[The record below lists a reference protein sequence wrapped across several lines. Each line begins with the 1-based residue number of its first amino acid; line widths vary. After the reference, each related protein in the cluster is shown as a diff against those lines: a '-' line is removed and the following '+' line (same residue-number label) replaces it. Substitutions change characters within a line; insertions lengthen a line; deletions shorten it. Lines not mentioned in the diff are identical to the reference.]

1 MYWRFFIA
9 FLFLTVLTPNF
20 AQETSH
26 NHSIQHAFIEN
37 KGQWEKPILFK
48 THFSAGNLWVQ
59 QRKFVFHL
67 QDYSNMQKNHGN
79 PNDSGLEASMRQTVV
94 HLNFSGS
101 NEVTQIEK
109 HHETTSY
116 YNYFLGN
123 NPSRWKENVKGY
135 GEAILKEFYAGIDL
149 KLIEEQEQLKYE
161 FHVQPK
167 ANPSVIGFNYSGQ
180 KSVKIDKKGNLVV
193 ATDLGNIIEQKPYAY
208 QVVNGKILEVP
219 CDFELINGEVKF
231 KLGKYNPAAILV
243 IDPVLI
249 FATYAGSVTD
259 NFGMTATY
267 GYDGTAYSGGTIY
280 GNSYPTPDNSAFDV
294 NSNFTVANNGNGL
307 GYGITDVFISKYS
320 ADGTTMLWTSFL
332 GGGNDQQGT
341 ETVHSLICDKF
352 NNVYLYGATSSTDFP
367 IVNAFQATHG
377 GGAPNSNHYFNGV
390 YFSNQGTDIYVA
402 KLSSN
407 GQNLLGSTYFGG
419 SLNDGVNTKV
429 SSGTYNSV
437 ASYDSLTSNYG
448 DQFRGEIMLDSLG
461 NCLVASCTRSTDF
474 PVLNAF
480 QPINNGMQDGVIFK
494 LSSNLSTLQWS
505 SYYGGSNNDACY
517 SVKID
522 SSFNIVFAGGTS
534 SSNLPNTAG
543 GWQATFNG
551 GKTDGFVAK
560 LNSSGANILQ
570 ASYVGTANSDQAFF
584 VEIDRNDNV
593 FLLGQSA
600 GGNFPVVNAAFVN
613 PNSSQFVL
621 KLNPSLT
628 TNLNSTVF
636 GNGGSS
642 VNISPAAFLV
652 DICGNM
658 YISGWGANILQGT
671 PLSGMPVS
679 PNAFIAAPPNG
690 FDFYLLVIAR
700 EFTNLLYGSYLGGNQ
715 AQEHVDGGTSRFDKN
730 GVVYQSVCGGCG
742 GFSDFPTSSGAWSN
756 SNLSTNCN
764 NVLFKFDFQLIPNAE
779 FTVDQS
785 IGCATFNVV
794 LENFSTA
801 SDSYLWDFGNG
812 DTSSVIFNPAITY
825 SIPGVYD
832 ISLYVTDSV
841 CLLVDTA
848 QITIIVTDSIQISL
862 PATLELCSPTEITII
877 ANSFGTADYFIW
889 STNAQFTDTLN
900 TNISDSILTIV
911 PNGSTTYYLQA
922 GNLGCFST
930 DSVSVAF
937 ISSALELTANDSI
950 CLGDQTLITATN
962 LNPSISFTYAWSPAN
977 VLVTPSGS
985 NQVLVAP
992 LETSYIFVTASASN
1006 GCVIVDSILI
1016 SVSAIGEGLVNAS
1029 ASEILI
1035 PAGSATTLIGQ
1046 PSGLSYQ
1053 WSPTV
1058 GVTNPTMQTT
1068 SATVEN
1074 TTIYTLSVSD
1084 GICTKTD
1091 TVLVK
1096 VFTFICGEPFIYIP
1110 NAFSPNGD
1118 KENDVLF
1125 VRGQLIE
1132 GMIFRVFDRWG
1143 EMVFEST
1150 DRNYGW
1156 DGTFRGKAMDPD
1168 VYDYYLKV
1176 ICIDG
1181 IESIIKGNVTL
1192 LK

>member
-1 MYWRFFIA
+1 M
-9 FLFLTVLTPNF
+9 
-20 AQETSH
+20 
-26 NHSIQHAFIEN
+26 
-37 KGQWEKPILFK
+37 
-48 THFSAGNLWVQ
+48 
-59 QRKFVFHL
+59 
-67 QDYSNMQKNHGN
+67 
-79 PNDSGLEASMRQTVV
+79 
-94 HLNFSGS
+94 
-101 NEVTQIEK
+101 
-109 HHETTSY
+109 
-116 YNYFLGN
+116 
-123 NPSRWKENVKGY
+123 
-135 GEAILKEFYAGIDL
+135 
-149 KLIEEQEQLKYE
+149 
-161 FHVQPK
+161 
-167 ANPSVIGFNYSGQ
+167 
-180 KSVKIDKKGNLVV
+180 
-193 ATDLGNIIEQKPYAY
+193 
-208 QVVNGKILEVP
+208 
-219 CDFELINGEVKF
+219 
-231 KLGKYNPAAILV
+231 
-243 IDPVLI
+243 
-249 FATYAGSVTD
+249 
-259 NFGMTATY
+259 
-267 GYDGTAYSGGTIY
+267 
-280 GNSYPTPDNSAFDV
+280 
-294 NSNFTVANNGNGL
+294 
-307 GYGITDVFISKYS
+307 
-320 ADGTTMLWTSFL
+320 
-332 GGGNDQQGT
+332 
-341 ETVHSLICDKF
+341 
-352 NNVYLYGATSSTDFP
+352 
-367 IVNAFQATHG
+367 
-377 GGAPNSNHYFNGV
+377 
-390 YFSNQGTDIYVA
+390 
-402 KLSSN
+402 
-407 GQNLLGSTYFGG
+407 
-419 SLNDGVNTKV
+419 
-429 SSGTYNSV
+429 
-437 ASYDSLTSNYG
+437 
-448 DQFRGEIMLDSLG
+448 
-461 NCLVASCTRSTDF
+461 
-474 PVLNAF
+474 
-480 QPINNGMQDGVIFK
+480 
-494 LSSNLSTLQWS
+494 
-505 SYYGGSNNDACY
+505 
-517 SVKID
+517 
-522 SSFNIVFAGGTS
+522 
-534 SSNLPNTAG
+534 
-543 GWQATFNG
+543 
-551 GKTDGFVAK
+551 
-560 LNSSGANILQ
+560 
-570 ASYVGTANSDQAFF
+570 
-584 VEIDRNDNV
+584 
-593 FLLGQSA
+593 
-600 GGNFPVVNAAFVN
+600 
-613 PNSSQFVL
+613 
-621 KLNPSLT
+621 
-628 TNLNSTVF
+628 
-636 GNGGSS
+636 
-642 VNISPAAFLV
+642 
-652 DICGNM
+652 
-658 YISGWGANILQGT
+658 
-671 PLSGMPVS
+671 
-679 PNAFIAAPPNG
+679 
-690 FDFYLLVIAR
+690 
-700 EFTNLLYGSYLGGNQ
+700 YGSYLGGNQ

-742 GFSDFPTSSGAWSN
+742 GFSDFPTSSGAWSS
-756 SNLSTNCN
+756 SNLSSNCN

-785 IGCATFNVV
+785 VGCATFNVV
-794 LENFSTA
+794 LENFSTD

-812 DTSSVIFNPAITY
+812 DTSSVIFNPSITY

-862 PATLELCSPTEITII
+862 PATLELCSPTEITIA

-900 TNISDSILTIV
+900 TTVSDSILTIV
-911 PNGSTTYYLQA
+911 PNGSTTYYVQA

-962 LNPSISFTYAWSPAN
+962 LNPSISFTYAWSPLN
-977 VLVTPSGS
+977 VLVTPSSS

-1006 GCVIVDSILI
+1006 GCIILDSILI

-1035 PAGSATTLIGQ
+1035 PAGSATMLIGQ

-1058 GVTNPTMQTT
+1058 GVTNPTMQST

-1150 DRNYGW
+1150 NRNYGW

>member
-1 MYWRFFIA
+1 
-9 FLFLTVLTPNF
+9 
-20 AQETSH
+20 
-26 NHSIQHAFIEN
+26 
-37 KGQWEKPILFK
+37 
-48 THFSAGNLWVQ
+48 
-59 QRKFVFHL
+59 
-67 QDYSNMQKNHGN
+67 
-79 PNDSGLEASMRQTVV
+79 
-94 HLNFSGS
+94 
-101 NEVTQIEK
+101 
-109 HHETTSY
+109 
-116 YNYFLGN
+116 
-123 NPSRWKENVKGY
+123 
-135 GEAILKEFYAGIDL
+135 
-149 KLIEEQEQLKYE
+149 
-161 FHVQPK
+161 
-167 ANPSVIGFNYSGQ
+167 
-180 KSVKIDKKGNLVV
+180 
-193 ATDLGNIIEQKPYAY
+193 
-208 QVVNGKILEVP
+208 
-219 CDFELINGEVKF
+219 
-231 KLGKYNPAAILV
+231 
-243 IDPVLI
+243 
-249 FATYAGSVTD
+249 
-259 NFGMTATY
+259 
-267 GYDGTAYSGGTIY
+267 
-280 GNSYPTPDNSAFDV
+280 
-294 NSNFTVANNGNGL
+294 
-307 GYGITDVFISKYS
+307 
-320 ADGTTMLWTSFL
+320 
-332 GGGNDQQGT
+332 
-341 ETVHSLICDKF
+341 
-352 NNVYLYGATSSTDFP
+352 
-367 IVNAFQATHG
+367 
-377 GGAPNSNHYFNGV
+377 
-390 YFSNQGTDIYVA
+390 
-402 KLSSN
+402 
-407 GQNLLGSTYFGG
+407 
-419 SLNDGVNTKV
+419 
-429 SSGTYNSV
+429 
-437 ASYDSLTSNYG
+437 
-448 DQFRGEIMLDSLG
+448 
-461 NCLVASCTRSTDF
+461 
-474 PVLNAF
+474 
-480 QPINNGMQDGVIFK
+480 
-494 LSSNLSTLQWS
+494 
-505 SYYGGSNNDACY
+505 
-517 SVKID
+517 
-522 SSFNIVFAGGTS
+522 
-534 SSNLPNTAG
+534 
-543 GWQATFNG
+543 
-551 GKTDGFVAK
+551 
-560 LNSSGANILQ
+560 
-570 ASYVGTANSDQAFF
+570 
-584 VEIDRNDNV
+584 
-593 FLLGQSA
+593 
-600 GGNFPVVNAAFVN
+600 
-613 PNSSQFVL
+613 
-621 KLNPSLT
+621 
-628 TNLNSTVF
+628 
-636 GNGGSS
+636 
-642 VNISPAAFLV
+642 
-652 DICGNM
+652 
-658 YISGWGANILQGT
+658 
-671 PLSGMPVS
+671 
-679 PNAFIAAPPNG
+679 
-690 FDFYLLVIAR
+690 
-700 EFTNLLYGSYLGGNQ
+700 LYGSYLGGNQ

-742 GFSDFPTSSGAWSN
+742 GFSDFPTSSGAWSS
-756 SNLSTNCN
+756 SNLSSNCN

-785 IGCATFNVV
+785 VGCATFNVV

-812 DTSSVIFNPAITY
+812 DTSSVIFNPSITY

-862 PATLELCSPTEITII
+862 PATLELCSPTEITIT

-900 TNISDSILTIV
+900 TTISDSILTII
-911 PNGSTTYYLQA
+911 PNGSTTYYVQA

-977 VLVTPSGS
+977 VLVTPSSS

-1006 GCVIVDSILI
+1006 GCIIVDSILI

-1029 ASEILI
+1029 ASEFLI